1 MNASTEQARL
11 RDVARICSAY
21 AWQRA
26 LGHPSFDDG
35 LCRVVVDAAHPDL
48 WDANHVSAVRA
59 ASEAEIEQV
68 LASAER
74 VLAHCRH
81 RLFVVDPLTPA
92 SFVARLA
99 ADDHRELAPTIQMVL
114 QRELPQTNDVATIR
128 AVASD
133 QDWELL
139 AALLRE
145 DHAEGARSHDGPLE
159 PSVTRGMIAGY
170 RAKAPRAR
178 FFLVLDGERACA
190 YGAGVVC
197 EDGVGFVE
205 DLFTL
210 PSHRRRGF
218 ASALIAVAVRH
229 VRERGCDLVVIGA
242 HASEPPKRLYRAL
255 GFAPACLTREYV
267 KHR

>member
-1 MNASTEQARL
+1 MTASTEQARA
-11 RDVARICSAY
+11 REVARICSAY

-35 LCRVVVDAAHPDL
+35 LCRIVVDAAHPDL

-59 ASEAEIEQV
+59 ASPAEIDQV

-74 VLAHCRH
+74 AFAHCRH

-99 ADDHRELAPTIQMVL
+99 ADDHRELTPTIQMVL
-114 QRELPQTNDVATIR
+114 QRELPQPSHAATIR
-128 AVASD
+128 PVEGD
-133 QDWELL
+133 HDWELL
-139 AALLRE
+139 ADLLE
-145 DHAEGARSHDGPLE
+145 ADHAEGARSHDVPLD
-159 PSVTRGMIAGY
+159 PAVTRGMIAGY
-170 RAKAPRAR
+170 RAKAPRAQ
-178 FFLVLDGERACA
+178 FFLVRDGERACA
-190 YGAGVVC
+190 YGAGVAC

-242 HASEPPKRLYRAL
+242 HASDPPKRLYRAL
-255 GFAPACLTREYV
+255 GFVPACLTREYL
-267 KHR
+267 KQR